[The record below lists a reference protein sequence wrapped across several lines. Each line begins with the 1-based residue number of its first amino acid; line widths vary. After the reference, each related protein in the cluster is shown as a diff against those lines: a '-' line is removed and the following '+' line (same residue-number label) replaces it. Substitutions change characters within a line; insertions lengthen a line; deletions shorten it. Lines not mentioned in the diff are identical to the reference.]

1 MHLLATASASID
13 DLVEAVDLRQS
24 PGDIVILSFA
34 DSDLSGLAAAWAAQ
48 RDALPTVRLAN
59 LRDLRHPLSVDLW
72 LDTVGRHA
80 KVAVVRLLGGL
91 DWWRYGVER
100 LSSLARESSI
110 ALAVLP
116 GEDRDDP
123 RLAEASTLP
132 AHELNTLLRFFRE
145 GGEENLGALL
155 RRLAWHSGARLEAP
169 EPRPV
174 PRTAG
179 YIPGEGV
186 VDLEQLVSFCQRGR
200 PCVPIIFYR
209 AMLLAADTAPIDA
222 LCRAL
227 AKRGLEPAPL
237 VVPSLKDRAAAEFVR
252 AALTRLKPA
261 VIVTA
266 TAFAAGAAAGEP
278 TPFDETDVPVLQ
290 AVIATT
296 RRSAWSQSP
305 RGLGPADLAM
315 HVVLPELDG
324 RVLQGVVAFKGPLPA
339 QDDLCFS
346 AFGSLPEAD
355 RIAILADRIAAL
367 ITLQATPRSE
377 RRVAVL
383 LPDYPGAPGRAGYA
397 VGLDVPASVVGLLS
411 DMKHANYGVTDAPK
425 TSRALLDALV
435 EPSND
440 AALPLDRYRDL
451 VATLPGEAIARVQ
464 MAWGAAG
471 NDSDVRD
478 GAFCF
483 RARTFGNILVAFP
496 PDRGRSTDRRADY
509 HDATLPPR
517 HALLAFGL
525 WLRHVAKV
533 DALVH
538 MGAHGTLEW
547 LPGKA
552 VALTGSCLPVIY
564 PFIVSNPG
572 EAAQAKRRIAA
583 VTIGHLPPPLVDAGL
598 AGDARELERL
608 IDEYAQAD
616 GLDRR
621 RRERLARLILE
632 QAERTGLAVEARVQ
646 PDDGPDDALRRI
658 DAWLCDLKDRAV
670 KDGLHVY
677 GREPMD
683 VGDPAWRASAE
694 AERVA
699 ILAALDVRRI
709 APGPAG
715 SPARGRRDVLP
726 TGRNMFAAD
735 PRTLPTPTATDLGRL
750 AADEV
755 IRVYA
760 QTHGE

>member
-1 MHLLATASASID
+1 MHLLASTSASID

-80 KVAVVRLLGGL
+80 KVVVVRLLGGL

-132 AHELNTLLRFFRE
+132 VHELNTLLRFFRE

-155 RRLAWHSGARLEAP
+155 RRLARHSGARVEAP

-179 YIPGEGV
+179 YIPGEGAV
-186 VDLEQLVSFCQRGR
+186 ELEQLVSFCQRGL
-200 PCVPIIFYR
+200 PCVPITFYR

-222 LCRAL
+222 LSRAL
-227 AKRGLEPAPL
+227 AERGLAPAPL

-252 AALTRLKPA
+252 AALARLKPA
-261 VIVTA
+261 VVVTA
-266 TAFAAGAAAGEP
+266 TAFAASAAGEP

-315 HVVLPELDG
+315 HVALPELDG

-339 QDDLCFS
+339 QDDLCFN

-367 ITLQATPRSE
+367 IKLQATPRSE

-411 DMKHANYGVTDAPK
+411 DMEQANYHVAGAPK
-425 TSRALLDALV
+425 T
-435 EPSND
+435 
-440 AALPLDRYRDL
+440 
-451 VATLPGEAIARVQ
+451 
-464 MAWGAAG
+464 
-471 NDSDVRD
+471 
-478 GAFCF
+478 
-483 RARTFGNILVAFP
+483 
-496 PDRGRSTDRRADY
+496 
-509 HDATLPPR
+509 
-517 HALLAFGL
+517 
-525 WLRHVAKV
+525 
-533 DALVH
+533 
-538 MGAHGTLEW
+538 
-547 LPGKA
+547 
-552 VALTGSCLPVIY
+552 
-564 PFIVSNPG
+564 
-572 EAAQAKRRIAA
+572 
-583 VTIGHLPPPLVDAGL
+583 
-598 AGDARELERL
+598 
-608 IDEYAQAD
+608 
-616 GLDRR
+616 
-621 RRERLARLILE
+621 
-632 QAERTGLAVEARVQ
+632 
-646 PDDGPDDALRRI
+646 
-658 DAWLCDLKDRAV
+658 
-670 KDGLHVY
+670 
-677 GREPMD
+677 
-683 VGDPAWRASAE
+683 
-694 AERVA
+694 
-699 ILAALDVRRI
+699 
-709 APGPAG
+709 
-715 SPARGRRDVLP
+715 
-726 TGRNMFAAD
+726 
-735 PRTLPTPTATDLGRL
+735 
-750 AADEV
+750 
-755 IRVYA
+755 
-760 QTHGE
+760 

>member
-48 RDALPTVRLAN
+48 RDVLPTVRLAN

-80 KVAVVRLLGGL
+80 KVVVVRLLGGL

-100 LSSLARESSI
+100 LSSLAREKSI

-145 GGEENLGALL
+145 GGGENLGALL
-155 RRLAWHSGARLEAP
+155 RRLAQHSGARLEAP

-179 YIPGEGV
+179 YISGEGA
-186 VDLEQLVSFCQRGR
+186 VDLDRLVSFCQRGR
-200 PCVPIIFYR
+200 PCVPIILYR

-227 AKRGLEPAPL
+227 AERGLEPAPL

-252 AALTRLKPA
+252 AALARLKPA

-266 TAFAAGAAAGEP
+266 TAFAAAATAGEP
-278 TPFDETDVPVLQ
+278 TPFDAIDVPVLQ

-296 RRSAWSQSP
+296 RRSAWWQSP

-355 RIAILADRIAAL
+355 RVAVLADRIAAL
-367 ITLQATPRSE
+367 IKLQATPRSE

-411 DMKHANYGVTDAPK
+411 DMEQANYHVAGAPK
-425 TSRALLDALV
+425 SSRALLDALA

-440 AALPLDRYRDL
+440 AALPLDHYRDL
-451 VATLPGEAIARVQ
+451 VAALPGEAIAPCSTRPSSSGSTTCI
-464 MAWGAAG
+464 ARSAG
-471 NDSDVRD
+471 PRPRGLCDQTER
-478 GAFCF
+478 
-483 RARTFGNILVAFP
+483 LVVAITAC
-496 PDRGRSTDRRADY
+496 STG
-509 HDATLPPR
+509 TSVSSNGVGSP
-517 HALLAFGL
+517 
-525 WLRHVAKV
+525 
-533 DALVH
+533 ALVV
-538 MGAHGTLEW
+538 AA
-547 LPGKA
+547 KA
-552 VALTGSCLPVIY
+552 VA
-564 PFIVSNPG
+564 
-572 EAAQAKRRIAA
+572 
-583 VTIGHLPPPLVDAGL
+583 VTTTAGL
-598 AGDARELERL
+598 SRVSAARTNSAAARSFKLETTSGAGPNPRS
-608 IDEYAQAD
+608 
-616 GLDRR
+616 
-621 RRERLARLILE
+621 
-632 QAERTGLAVEARVQ
+632 
-646 PDDGPDDALRRI
+646 
-658 DAWLCDLKDRAV
+658 
-670 KDGLHVY
+670 
-677 GREPMD
+677 
-683 VGDPAWRASAE
+683 ASARHS
-694 AERVA
+694 ASIGAVS
-699 ILAALDVRRI
+699 AASNI
-709 APGPAG
+709 A
-715 SPARGRRDVLP
+715 R
-726 TGRNMFAAD
+726 
-735 PRTLPTPTATDLGRL
+735 
-750 AADEV
+750 
-755 IRVYA
+755 
-760 QTHGE
+760 